1 MHNTNSNLVIETAE
15 GEELFT
21 VVNEMNDELN
31 AENEDLKEVND
42 DLKTENKN
50 FRDHI
55 ELLEDTED
63 LTGKYSEGEIEEME
77 IATGEFFK
85 VMDDMMNEKDKK
97 LKRAAIKER
106 KREKDFYLYR

>member
-50 FRDHI
+50 F
-55 ELLEDTED
+55 
-63 LTGKYSEGEIEEME
+63 
-77 IATGEFFK
+77 
-85 VMDDMMNEKDKK
+85 
-97 LKRAAIKER
+97 
-106 KREKDFYLYR
+106 